1 MVRDDGYSALSR
13 VGHVAV
19 TSSASHSKSRPFS
32 YNAAW
37 RMRHKLMQVMMERD
51 REHVLGGFIQLDDAY
66 LGGERSGGKRERG
79 APGKTPFVAA
89 VETNEAG
96 HPQRVKLTVVE
107 GFRLTEIAAW
117 AQQHLSPGTQVLS
130 DGLTCFNGVT
140 AAGCVHEPMVTG
152 GGKAAVERPEFRWV
166 NTILGNIKTALRGT
180 YHAVRPKYAQ
190 RYLAEFEY
198 RFNRRFDLPDIIP
211 RLVYVA
217 LRTPPMPG
225 TATQVALSL
234 RGNQDDL
241 IGPAS
246 QTNKILFSMLSTTY
260 DGGNLL
266 VRFWSGA
273 SGEQSSEATRLRF
286 EGNQVKLSTAPRDG
300 CRSRTCGAAPS
311 RQKRKPRTVA
321 SVFRS
326 TSAAPRGPP

>member
-1 MVRDDGYSALSR
+1 MKLHRQLGI
-13 VGHVAV
+13 
-19 TSSASHSKSRPFS
+19 S

-66 LGGERSGGKRERG
+66 LGGERSGGKRGRG

-130 DGLTCFNGVT
+130 DGLACFNGVT

-166 NTILGNIKTALRGT
+166 NTILGNIKNALRGT

-217 LRTPPMPG
+217 LRTPPMPERLLKLRLARVVIRNFLIPRSIALFAFNTSRRSA
-225 TATQVALSL
+225 TADA
-234 RGNQDDL
+234 R
-241 IGPAS
+241 ACA
-246 QTNKILFSMLSTTY
+246 
-260 DGGNLL
+260 
-266 VRFWSGA
+266 R
-273 SGEQSSEATRLRF
+273 
-286 EGNQVKLSTAPRDG
+286 
-300 CRSRTCGAAPS
+300 CRSRQGGSSVVPRSDSPSHRCAAAKRSAHAPGAFATARTRTFPSTECGTGCAD
-311 RQKRKPRTVA
+311 
-321 SVFRS
+321 
-326 TSAAPRGPP
+326 GW